1 MKRGKSSPDHAP
13 ASRMGWGGG
22 VGESAGKRFFYWW
35 MVVTITGD
43 FAVKQIIFEWKMVGL
58 SLFDQY
64 EMGPGTLLNQIQGRG
79 GGK

>member
-1 MKRGKSSPDHAP
+1 MHRRA
-13 ASRMGWGGG
+13 GWGGV
-22 VGESAGKRFFYWW
+22 VGERAGKRFFYWW

-64 EMGPGTLLNQIQGRG
+64 EMGPGTLLN
-79 GGK
+79 

>member
-13 ASRMGWGGG
+13 ASQMGCGDGGKG
-22 VGESAGKRFFYWW
+22 RKKVFYWW

-64 EMGPGTLLNQIQGRG
+64 EMGHGTLFELKTGRG
-79 GGK
+79 V

>member
-22 VGESAGKRFFYWW
+22 GKGRKKVFLLVD
-35 MVVTITGD
+35 VVTITGE
-43 FAVKQIIFEWKMVGL
+43 FAVKQINFEWNMVGL

-64 EMGPGTLLNQIQGRG
+64 EMGPGTLLN
-79 GGK
+79 

>member
-22 VGESAGKRFFYWW
+22 GKGRKKVFYWW
-35 MVVTITGD
+35 MVVTITGE
-43 FAVKQIIFEWKMVGL
+43 FAVKQIIFEWNMVGL

-64 EMGPGTLLNQIQGRG
+64 EMGTGTLLN
-79 GGK
+79 

>member
-13 ASRMGWGGG
+13 ASRIRWGGG
-22 VGESAGKRFFYWW
+22 GKGPEKGFFYWW

-64 EMGPGTLLNQIQGRG
+64 EMGPGTLLS
-79 GGK
+79 